1 MSEDNRRQSEQSNR
15 INVDKNKP
23 KNKISFMQMKTNMN
37 FNRSESLENLWQVE
51 RKELKS
57 YVEKV
62 QQSSLA
68 R

>member
-62 QQSSLA
+62 QQSSLS